1 MKEMMSEFPILPAD
15 DTVLVLEHL
24 QNDFAHPDGR
34 GDYIVHKFMQESG
47 TFDRIKKVIEVCRAV
62 GIPIIH
68 IAETFRPGHPEL
80 RVSRNGY
87 VRGSARVLGLA
98 ENALS
103 VRGTWGAEIVDDFK
117 PDPDRPEFVVETS
130 KVDPFNC
137 SEFEILLRNLNR
149 NIVLLGG
156 LATNF
161 GIEMTARAA
170 NDRDYG
176 VCVLSDCIDRF
187 LEGHSETTVTTLL
200 PIYGRVVPSSRPTGP
215 STRRWWVRR
224 SRA

>member
-1 MKEMMSEFPILPAD
+1 MTDFPKLPAN

-24 QNDFAHPDGR
+24 QNEFAHPEGR

-47 TFDRIKKVIEVCRAV
+47 TFDRIRSVIEACRSK

-80 RVSRNGY
+80 AASRNGY
-87 VRGSARVLGLA
+87 VRGSARVLGLDQKKLA
-98 ENALS
+98 I
-103 VRGTWGAEIVDDFK
+103 RGTWGAEIVDDFK
-117 PDPDRPEFVVETS
+117 PDPNRQEFVVETS

-149 NIVLLGG
+149 NILLIGG

-161 GIEMTARAA
+161 GIEMTAREA

-187 LEGHSETTVTTLL
+187 LGGHSETTVSTLL
-200 PIYGRVVPSSRPTGP
+200 PIYGRVAKAQEIIDELMSQ
-215 STRRWWVRR
+215 
-224 SRA
+224 

>member
-1 MKEMMSEFPILPAD
+1 MSDFPILPAD

-24 QNDFAHPDGR
+24 QNEFAHPDGR
-34 GDYIVHKFMQESG
+34 GDYIVHQFMKESG
-47 TFDRIKKVIEVCRAV
+47 TLDRIKQVIAACRAV

-80 RVSRNGY
+80 RETRGGY

-98 ENALS
+98 DKALS

-117 PDPDRPEFVVETS
+117 PDPNRQEYVVETS
-130 KVDPFNC
+130 KVDPFSC
-137 SEFEILLRNLNR
+137 SEFEVLLRNLNR
-149 NIVLLGG
+149 NILLLGG

-161 GIEMTARAA
+161 GIEMTARGA
-170 NDRDYG
+170 NERDYG

-187 LEGHSETTVTTLL
+187 LGDHSETTVTTLL
-200 PIYGRVVPSSRPTGP
+200 PIYGRVEASATIIDELLSQRK
-215 STRRWWVRR
+215 
-224 SRA
+224 

>member
-1 MKEMMSEFPILPAD
+1 MSDFPILPAD

-24 QNDFAHPDGR
+24 QNEFAHPDGR
-34 GDYIVHKFMQESG
+34 GDYIVHKFMKESG
-47 TFDRIKKVIEVCRAV
+47 TLDRIMKVIEVCRSV

-80 RVSRNGY
+80 RELRGGY

-98 ENALS
+98 EKALS

-117 PDPDRPEFVVETS
+117 PDPNRQEFVVETS
-130 KVDPFNC
+130 KVDPFSC
-137 SEFEILLRNLNR
+137 SEFEVLLRNLNR
-149 NIVLLGG
+149 NILLLGG

-161 GIEMTARAA
+161 GIEMTARGA
-170 NDRDYG
+170 NERDYG

-187 LEGHSETTVTTLL
+187 LGDHSETTVTTLL
-200 PIYGRVVPSSRPTGP
+200 PIYGRVATSATIIDELLSQRK
-215 STRRWWVRR
+215 
-224 SRA
+224 

>member
-1 MKEMMSEFPILPAD
+1 MSDFPILPAD

-24 QNDFAHPDGR
+24 QNEFAHPDGR
-34 GDYIVHKFMQESG
+34 GDYIVHKFMKESG
-47 TFDRIKKVIEVCRAV
+47 TLDRIKKVIEACRAV

-80 RVSRNGY
+80 QEMRGGY
-87 VRGSARVLGLA
+87 VRGSARVLGLRDR
-98 ENALS
+98 ALS

-117 PDPDRPEFVVETS
+117 PDPNRQEFVVETS

-137 SEFEILLRNLNR
+137 SEFEVLLRNLNR
-149 NIVLLGG
+149 NILLLGG

-161 GIEMTARAA
+161 GIEMTAREA

-187 LEGHSETTVTTLL
+187 LGDHSETTVTTLL
-200 PIYGRVVPSSRPTGP
+200 PIYGRVATSATIIDELLSQRK
-215 STRRWWVRR
+215 
-224 SRA
+224 

>member
-1 MKEMMSEFPILPAD
+1 MTDFPILPAH

-24 QNDFAHPDGR
+24 QNEFAHPEGR

-47 TFDRIKKVIEVCRAV
+47 TLDRIKQVVATCREL

-80 RVSRNGY
+80 RETRGGY
-87 VRGSARVLGLA
+87 VRGSARVLGLGDK
-98 ENALS
+98 ALS

-117 PDPDRPEFVVETS
+117 PDPNRPEFVVETS
-130 KVDPFNC
+130 KVDPFSC
-137 SEFEILLRNLNR
+137 SEFEVLLRNLNR
-149 NIVLLGG
+149 NILLLGG

-161 GIEMTARAA
+161 GIEMTARSA
-170 NDRDYG
+170 NEHDFG

-187 LEGHSETTVTTLL
+187 LGAHSETTVTTLL
-200 PIYGRVVPSSRPTGP
+200 PIYGRVATSDTIMQELLSQRP
-215 STRRWWVRR
+215 
-224 SRA
+224 